1 MDTGEWSALLDTV
14 DKTDIPM
21 KFVRGVDIS
30 YKDPIDGRDADHV
43 DLHDLREKGWNNK
56 MINDLVD
63 AWLDHEINNIKT
75 INFIIDIDHIA
86 KVAQLHTDTYLLE
99 TQ

>member
-1 MDTGEWSALLDTV
+1 MDTGEWNALLDTV

-21 KFVRGVDIS
+21 KFVRGVNIS
-30 YKDPIDGRDADHV
+30 YKESIDGRDADQV
-43 DLHDLREKGWNNK
+43 NLLDLRDKGWNEK

-63 AWLDHEINNIKT
+63 AWLDHELNNIKA
-75 INFIIDIDHIA
+75 INFTIDVDHIA